1 MDKKTFKTITKKI
14 LLEYG
19 FDYFN
24 KNYYL
29 NLPNIIICVQY
40 IAYPFGKGQMLAYNI
55 IIKELSN
62 VKTDS
67 LPAIEQAFDDL
78 SEIPVQ
84 MPVLMKLEVRVSK
97 GKVAN
102 VFEAEEIDEHI
113 WSTEFLKTLYEVF
126 DPFKKNDLDWM
137 FRLVYESKPDKTII
151 VNSKV
156 EKYLSEYRNRDN

>member
-1 MDKKTFKTITKKI
+1 MDKKTFKTINKKI
-14 LLEYG
+14 MLEYG

-113 WSTEFLKTLYEVF
+113 WSIEFLKTLHEVF
-126 DPFKKNDLDWM
+126 DPFKKNDLGWM
-137 FRLVYESKPDKTII
+137 YHLVYESLPEKAII

-156 EKYLSEYRNRDN
+156 EEYLLENKNWHN

>member
-1 MDKKTFKTITKKI
+1 MDKKPFKTITKKI

-29 NLPNIIICVQY
+29 NPPNIIICVQY

-84 MPVLMKLEVRVSK
+84 MR
-97 GKVAN
+97 
-102 VFEAEEIDEHI
+102 
-113 WSTEFLKTLYEVF
+113 Y
-126 DPFKKNDLDWM
+126 
-137 FRLVYESKPDKTII
+137 
-151 VNSKV
+151 
-156 EKYLSEYRNRDN
+156 